1 MQLLGEILI
10 KENIISEKDV
20 KAALKKQIDYGGKR
34 LGEVLIAEGYITDEN
49 LAKALSEQLQI
60 TLVGPEDLIKI
71 DKEALEY
78 IPEFFAREYH
88 CIPRKIEDGA
98 IEVIMVD
105 PEDIVVI
112 DNIQKISS
120 LNVITYIGAQ
130 SIIDEAIERH
140 YKELRTTG
148 EVTQAL
154 SGMDFVVSGEN
165 GELDDID
172 VNDLKKELDDAPIVK
187 LVNLIISEA
196 IKNRATDIHV
206 EPLFD
211 SLLIRFRIDG
221 ALQDIMTAPK
231 KSAMGVISR
240 LKIMASLN
248 IAERR
253 LPQDGRI
260 TIKMPDKEVDIR
272 MSVIPTV
279 RGEKVVLRLL
289 DKKGFAFTL
298 PSLGFEP
305 EMLDIFRKWITKPY
319 GMIIVSGPTGSG
331 KSTTLHA
338 ALKEVQCEE
347 DNIVTVE
354 DPVEYQLDKINQVAT
369 NDKIGLTFGSSLRVI
384 LRQDPDKILIG
395 EIRDQETADAAIKF
409 SLTGHLVFTTLHAND
424 APSTIT
430 RLLDIGVPR
439 YLAGSTLNLI
449 MAQRLLRTL
458 CSACKEEYD
467 PTDEELASLGLDRSR
482 IIGKKLYRPKGCV
495 RCRKTGYFGRTG
507 LFELLEVKLPIR
519 KLIYENKDQDDI
531 RFAAKEAGMLTLRDA
546 GIHKILAGL
555 TSIAEVARTTVEDD

>member
-1 MQLLGEILI
+1 MELLGEILV
-10 KENIISEKDV
+10 KDKVISEKDL
-20 KAALKKQIDYGGKR
+20 AIALAKQKEYGKR
-34 LGEVLIAEGYITDEN
+34 LGEVLMMEGYITDEN
-49 LAKALSEQLQI
+49 LAKALSRQLGI
-60 TLVGPEDLIKI
+60 KLVGAEDLIKI

-88 CIPRKIEDGA
+88 CIGKAVEDGTL
-98 IEVIMVD
+98 EVVMVD

-112 DNIQKISS
+112 DNLQKITS
-120 LNVITYIGAQ
+120 LKIFPLIGAR

-148 EVTQAL
+148 EVTAAL
-154 SGMDFVVSGEN
+154 SGMDFVASVDGA
-165 GELDDID
+165 ELDDID
-172 VNDLKKELDDAPIVK
+172 VNQLKKELDEAPIVK
-187 LVNLIISEA
+187 LVNLILSEA
-196 IKNRATDIHV
+196 IKNRATDIHL

-211 SLLIRFRIDG
+211 AVLVRFRIDG

-231 KSAMGVISR
+231 KSANGLISR

-260 TIKMPDKEVDIR
+260 SLKMPDKEVDIR
-272 MSVIPTV
+272 VSIIPTV

-298 PSLGFEP
+298 ASLGFEP
-305 EMLDIFRKWITKPY
+305 EMLEIFRSWITKPY

-338 ALKEVQCEE
+338 ALKEIQCEE

-354 DPVEYQLDKINQVAT
+354 DPVEYQIDRIAQVAT
-369 NDKIGLTFGSSLRVI
+369 NEKIGLTFGAALRHI

-395 EIRDQETADAAIKF
+395 EIRDQETADIAIKF
-409 SLTGHLVFTTLHAND
+409 ALTGHLVFTTLHAND

-439 YLAGSTLNLI
+439 YLVGSTLNLV

-458 CSACKEEYD
+458 CSACKEEYQADESIAHKLKID
-467 PTDEELASLGLDRSR
+467 PARLE
-482 IIGKKLYRPKGCV
+482 GKTLFRARGCV
-495 RCRKTGYFGRTG
+495 RCRNTGYFGRTG

-519 KLIYENKDQDDI
+519 KLIFQGRDQDDI
-531 RFAAKEAGMLTLRDA
+531 RFAAIDQKMVTLREAGIRKALS
-546 GIHKILAGL
+546 GQ
-555 TSIAEVARTTVEDD
+555 TSIEEVLRTTIEEE

>member
-1 MQLLGEILI
+1 MQLLGEILLR
-10 KENIISEKDV
+10 ENIISDKDL
-20 KAALKKQIDYGGKR
+20 KTALKRQVDHGGKR

-49 LAKALSEQLQI
+49 LAKALAEQLQI
-60 TLVGPEDLIKI
+60 RLVGPDELIKI

-78 IPEFFAREYH
+78 VPEFFAREYH
-88 CIPRKIEDGA
+88 CLPLTTENGTL
-98 IEVIMVD
+98 EVVMVD

-112 DNIQKISS
+112 DNLQKITTQNIIP
-120 LNVITYIGAQ
+120 LIGAQ

-148 EVTQAL
+148 EVTAAL
-154 SGMDFVVSGEN
+154 SGMDFIVAGEG

-172 VNDLKKELDDAPIVK
+172 INDLQKELDQAPIVK

-196 IKNRATDIHV
+196 IKNRATDIHI

-221 ALQDIMTAPK
+221 ALQEIMTAPK
-231 KSAMGVISR
+231 KSANGVISR

-260 TIKMPDKEVDIR
+260 SIVMPEKEVDIR
-272 MSVIPTV
+272 VSVLPTV

-305 EMLDIFRKWITKPY
+305 EMLEIFRKWITKPY
-319 GMIIVSGPTGSG
+319 GMVIVSGPTGSG

-338 ALKEVQCEE
+338 ALKEIQREE

-354 DPVEYQLDKINQVAT
+354 DPVEYQIDKISQVAT
-369 NDKIGLTFGSSLRVI
+369 SDKIGLTFASTLRHI
-384 LRQDPDKILIG
+384 LRQDPDRVLIG
-395 EIRDQETADAAIKF
+395 EIRDHETADIAIKF
-409 SLTGHLVFTTLHAND
+409 ALTGHLVFTTLHAND
-424 APSTIT
+424 ATSTIT

-439 YLAGSTLNLI
+439 YLVGSTLNLV

-458 CSACKEEYD
+458 CSACKEEYEPD
-467 PTDEELASLGLDRSR
+467 DTELARLGIERSR
-482 IIGKKLYRPKGCV
+482 VAGKKIYRSKGCV
-495 RCRKTGYFGRTG
+495 RCRKTGYYGRTG
-507 LFELLEVKLPIR
+507 LFELLEIKLPIR
-519 KLIYENKDQDDI
+519 KLIYTNKDQDDI
-531 RFAAKEAGMLTLRDA
+531 RFTAKEAGMTTLRDA
-546 GIHKILAGL
+546 GILKVLSGI
-555 TSIAEVARTTVEDD
+555 TSIDEVARTTMEED

>member
-1 MQLLGEILI
+1 MQLLGQILI
-10 KENIISEKDV
+10 RENIISEKDV
-20 KAALKKQIDYGGKR
+20 QTALKKQIDYGGKR

-49 LAKALSEQLQI
+49 LAKALAEQLQI
-60 TLVGPEDLIKI
+60 QLIGPEDLIKV

-88 CIPRKIEDGA
+88 CIPCKIEDST
-98 IEVIMVD
+98 IDVVMVD

-112 DNIQKISS
+112 DNIQKITS
-120 LNVITYIGAQ
+120 LKVAPLIGAQ

-154 SGMDFVVSGEN
+154 TGMDFVVSADG
-165 GELDDID
+165 GDIDDID

-187 LVNLIISEA
+187 LVNLMISEA
-196 IKNRATDIHV
+196 IKNRATDIHI

-211 SLLIRFRIDG
+211 SLLVRYRIDG
-221 ALQDIMTAPK
+221 ALQDIMTAPL
-231 KSAMGVISR
+231 KSANGVISR
-240 LKIMASLN
+240 LKVMASLN

-272 MSVIPTV
+272 VSVLPTV
-279 RGEKVVLRLL
+279 RGEKIVLRLL
-289 DKKGFAFTL
+289 DKKGFAYTL

-338 ALKEVQCEE
+338 ALKEVQREE

-354 DPVEYQLDKINQVAT
+354 DPVEYQIDRINQVAT
-369 NDKIGLTFGSSLRVI
+369 KEDIGLTFGSSLRTI
-384 LRQDPDKILIG
+384 LRQDPDKVLIG
-395 EIRDQETADAAIKF
+395 EIRDQETADIAIKF

-439 YLAGSTLNLI
+439 YLVGSTLNLV

-458 CSACKEEYD
+458 CSACKEEYE
-467 PTDEELASLGLDRSR
+467 PTDEELATIGLDRER
-482 IIGKKLYRPKGCV
+482 TIGRKLFRPKGCV
-495 RCRKTGYFGRTG
+495 RCRKTGYYGRTG

-519 KLIYENKDQDDI
+519 KLIFEGKDQDDV
-531 RFAAKEAGMLTLRDA
+531 RFTAKDNGMVTLRDA
-546 GIHKILAGL
+546 GILKVLSGL
-555 TSIAEVARTTVEDD
+555 TSIEEVARTTIEDD

>member
-1 MQLLGEILI
+1 MLGEILVR
-10 KENIISEKDV
+10 ENIISQKDV
-20 KAALKKQIDYGGKR
+20 DAALRKQADYGGKR

-49 LAKALSEQLQI
+49 LARALADQLKI
-60 TLVGPEDLIKI
+60 PLIGPEDLIKI

-88 CIPRKIEDGA
+88 CISRRIEDGT
-98 IEVIMVD
+98 IEVVMVD

-112 DNIQKISS
+112 DNIQKITS
-120 LNVITYIGAQ
+120 LNVVPLIGAK

-148 EVTQAL
+148 EVTEAL
-154 SGMDFVVSGEN
+154 SGMDFIVTGEN
-165 GELDDID
+165 GEIDDID
-172 VNDLKKELDDAPIVK
+172 VNDLKKQLDEAPIVK

-196 IKNRATDIHV
+196 IKNRATDIHI

-211 SLLIRFRIDG
+211 SLLVRYRIDG
-221 ALQDIMTAPK
+221 ALQDIMTAPI
-231 KSAMGVISR
+231 KSAHGVISR
-240 LKIMASLN
+240 IKIMASLN

-260 TIKMPDKEVDIR
+260 TIKMPEKEVDIR
-272 MSVIPTV
+272 VSILPTV

-298 PSLGFEP
+298 PSLGFEA

-338 ALKEVQCEE
+338 ALKEVQREE

-354 DPVEYQLDKINQVAT
+354 DPVEYQIDRISQVAT
-369 NDKIGLTFGSSLRVI
+369 KDDIGLTFGSSLRTI

-395 EIRDQETADAAIKF
+395 EIRDQETSDIAIKF
-409 SLTGHLVFTTLHAND
+409 ALTGHLVFTTLHAND

-439 YLAGSTLNLI
+439 YLVGSTLNLV

-458 CSACKEEYD
+458 CSACKEEYN
-467 PTDEELASLGLDRSR
+467 PTDEELATIGLDRAR
-482 IIGKKLYRPKGCV
+482 IQGKQIYRPKGCV
-495 RCRKTGYFGRTG
+495 RCRKTGYYGRTG

-519 KLIYENKDQDDI
+519 QLIFEGKNQDDV
-531 RFAAKEAGMLTLRDA
+531 RFAAKDAGMVTLRDA
-546 GIHKILAGL
+546 GVLKVLSGL
-555 TSIAEVARTTVEDD
+555 TSIEEVARTTVEEE